1 MTEDKEKIYLSS
13 LNKLIKSGSPKY
25 LSYVSKEY
33 MRNKDIN
40 PQIALAISCMIQ
52 KEANDEGSVYGI
64 FLDSNGTINLDSM
77 SDISR
82 ISNLSE
88 FIGTVEDLA
97 EFNIDFSDLTADEL
111 IIEGEQIAENLA
123 REAEMLEQ
131 EISNIVVDETTDLSS
146 TETDL
151 SSKSSEII
159 AKATAF
165 AGISAAVAGIVQR
178 IKSTISRIGVVLSGK
193 KVESDTKKTEKKEK
207 EEQVKKDEKNE
218 IDNRGLGNNRQIRRE
233 KEVDDSFCPIV
244 KINVGKVV
252 ADTERKNEELEKNA
266 LTTDS
271 NVDDNPA
278 DDYLDF

>member
-159 AKATAF
+159 AKATVF

-178 IKSTISRIGVVLSGK
+178 IKSTISRIGLVLSGK
-193 KVESDTKKTEKKEK
+193 KVESDTKKSEKK

-218 IDNRGLGNNRQIRRE
+218 IDN
-233 KEVDDSFCPIV
+233 
-244 KINVGKVV
+244 
-252 ADTERKNEELEKNA
+252 
-266 LTTDS
+266 
-271 NVDDNPA
+271 
-278 DDYLDF
+278 

>member
-131 EISNIVVDETTDLSS
+131 DILNIVVDETTDLSS

-178 IKSTISRIGVVLSGK
+178 IKSTISRIGLVLSGK
-193 KVESDTKKTEKKEK
+193 KVESDTKKTEKK

-233 KEVDDSFCPIV
+233 KEVDDSFCPKV

>member
-131 EISNIVVDETTDLSS
+131 EILNIVVDETTDLSS

-159 AKATAF
+159 AKATVF

-178 IKSTISRIGVVLSGK
+178 IKSTISRIGLVLSGK
-193 KVESDTKKTEKKEK
+193 KVESDTKKTEKK

-233 KEVDDSFCPIV
+233 KEVDDSFCPKV

>member
-1 MTEDKEKIYLSS
+1 MTEDKEKMYLSS

-33 MRNKDIN
+33 MRNKDVN

-64 FLDSNGTINLDSM
+64 FLDSNGAINLDSM
-77 SDISR
+77 SDISK
-82 ISNLSE
+82 ISNLNE
-88 FIGTVEDLA
+88 FIGTVENLA

-111 IIEGEQIAENLA
+111 IKEGENIAEELA

-131 EISNIVVDETTDLSS
+131 EVSNIVVEAESDLSS
-146 TETDL
+146 AETDL
-151 SSKSSEII
+151 SSKSAEILT
-159 AKATAF
+159 KATAF
-165 AGISAAVAGIVQR
+165 AGISAAIAGIVER
-178 IKSTISRIGVVLSGK
+178 IKSTLSRIGVVLLGK
-193 KVESDTKKTEKKEK
+193 KNESDNKKTEKKEQEELKK
-207 EEQVKKDEKNE
+207 EED
-218 IDNRGLGNNRQIRRE
+218 
-233 KEVDDSFCPIV
+233 KENKVQKRDKEMDDSFCPKV

-252 ADTERKNEELEKNA
+252 ADTERRNEEIEQNA

>member
-159 AKATAF
+159 AKATVF

-178 IKSTISRIGVVLSGK
+178 IKSTISRIGLVLSGK
-193 KVESDTKKTEKKEK
+193 KVENDTKKTEKK

-233 KEVDDSFCPIV
+233 KEVDDSFCPKV

>member
-131 EISNIVVDETTDLSS
+131 EILNIVVVETTYLSS
-146 TETDL
+146 TETAL

-159 AKATAF
+159 AKATVF

-178 IKSTISRIGVVLSGK
+178 IKSTISRIGLVLSGK
-193 KVESDTKKTEKKEK
+193 KVESDTKKTEKK

-233 KEVDDSFCPIV
+233 KEVDDSFCPKV

>member
-131 EISNIVVDETTDLSS
+131 EILNIVVDETTDLSS

-159 AKATAF
+159 AKATVF

-178 IKSTISRIGVVLSGK
+178 IKSTISRIGLVLSGK

-233 KEVDDSFCPIV
+233 KEVDDSFCPKV

>member
-1 MTEDKEKIYLSS
+1 MTEDKEKMYLSS

-33 MRNKDIN
+33 MRNKDVN

-88 FIGTVEDLA
+88 FIGTVENLA
-97 EFNIDFSDLTADEL
+97 EFNIDFSDLTAEEL
-111 IIEGEQIAENLA
+111 IIEGEQIAEQLA
-123 REAEMLEQ
+123 RETEMLEQ
-131 EISNIVVDETTDLSS
+131 EIVNVDVDSGTDLSS
-146 TETDL
+146 AESDL
-151 SSKSSEII
+151 SSKSSEIL

-165 AGISAAVAGIVQR
+165 AGISAAIAGIVER
-178 IKSTISRIGVVLSGK
+178 IKSTISRIGLVLSGK
-193 KVESDTKKTEKKEK
+193 KVESTNKKTEKKEQEEERKK
-207 EEQVKKDEKNE
+207 EDTKANENERKIEK
-218 IDNRGLGNNRQIRRE
+218 Q
-233 KEVDDSFCPIV
+233 VDDSFCPKVNID
-244 KINVGKVV
+244 VGKV
-252 ADTERKNEELEKNA
+252 ARDTERKNIELEQNA

>member
-64 FLDSNGTINLDSM
+64 FLDCNGTINLDSM

-159 AKATAF
+159 AKATVF

-178 IKSTISRIGVVLSGK
+178 IKSTISRIGLVLSGK
-193 KVESDTKKTEKKEK
+193 KVENDTKKTEKK

-233 KEVDDSFCPIV
+233 KEVDDSFCPKV

>member
-131 EISNIVVDETTDLSS
+131 EILNIVVDETTDLSS

-159 AKATAF
+159 AKATVF

-178 IKSTISRIGVVLSGK
+178 IKSTISRIGLVLSGK
-193 KVESDTKKTEKKEK
+193 KVENDTKKTEKK

-233 KEVDDSFCPIV
+233 KEVDDSFCPKV